1 MSESEV
7 VYLPISE
14 EIIASG
20 KLRVE
25 TDRMSLYGFLSD
37 FSLYLFIAL
46 AIYFAI
52 DRWAAGQVAHQQF
65 QLICIGIGM
74 IAMGL
79 ISVDRNRAHLTFA
92 LIKIKRMK
100 VKWIIA
106 AANIVIFAVA
116 VLFFVFT
123 NKISWV
129 FVKETIVVATWE
141 QLIFSVALPYFIVR
155 GTMVVF
161 KFKNFN
167 FFAATFATIVS
178 GIAFGAIHTYAYN
191 GDWGVLG
198 YLMLMGVGIHSL
210 GYYLPSTS
218 IVLHAIINFSA
229 ASAGRVLWML

>member
-25 TDRMSLYGFLSD
+25 TDKMSLYGFLSD
-37 FSLYLFIAL
+37 FSLYIFIAL

-65 QLICIGIGM
+65 QLICIAIGM

-79 ISVDRNRAHLTFA
+79 VTIDRNRAHLTFV

-106 AANIVIFAVA
+106 AANIIILAA
-116 VLFFVFT
+116 AILIFVFT
-123 NKISWV
+123 DKISWV

-141 QLIFSVALPYFIVR
+141 QLMFSVTLPYFIVR

-167 FFAATFATIVS
+167 FFAATAATIIS
-178 GIAFGAIHTYAYN
+178 GVAFGAVHTYAYE

-198 YLMLMGVGIHSL
+198 YIMLIGVGIHSI

-218 IVLHAIINFSA
+218 IVLHALINFSA
-229 ASAGRVLWML
+229 ASAGRLL

>member
-25 TDRMSLYGFLSD
+25 TDKMSLYGFLSD
-37 FSLYLFIAL
+37 FSLYIFIAL

-65 QLICIGIGM
+65 QLICIAIGM
-74 IAMGL
+74 IVMGL
-79 ISVDRNRAHLTFA
+79 VTIDRNRAHLTFV

-106 AANIVIFAVA
+106 AANIIILAA
-116 VLFFVFT
+116 AILIFVFT
-123 NKISWV
+123 DKISWV

-141 QLIFSVALPYFIVR
+141 QLMFSVTLPYLLVR

-167 FFAATFATIVS
+167 FFAATAATIIS
-178 GIAFGAIHTYAYN
+178 GVAFGAVHTYAYE

-198 YLMLMGVGIHSL
+198 YIMLIGVGIHSI

-229 ASAGRVLWML
+229 ASAGRLL